1 MRMRT
6 LGSLCVGF
14 LLCNVTLSA
23 QAPAPLPGASMP
35 GPPVPRPQA
44 PAAGPVRD
52 NAPTPTGTAKILGR
66 VVSADTGNPLRRAQ
80 VQIFATEQRL
90 MKSAITDAEGRYAF
104 DGLPAGRY
112 QINVSRNGYVNLS
125 FGQQRAF
132 EPGKPLSLVD
142 GQIAEKIDFAL
153 PRGGVIAGR
162 ITDELGEPLAGVG
175 VRVMRYQYLP
185 DGRRRLMPA
194 GGMGNPY
201 NRGTDDLGQF
211 RLYGLTPGSYVVS
224 ATMSSM
230 GGNMMTGPDMT
241 VGSGSNDGSDGFAPT
256 YYPGTVSEEEAQAV
270 TVNVGQESSV
280 FFSMVPAR
288 LSRVSGVVRTSQ
300 GRPPSNVMLS
310 MRTKDNMGFGFG
322 SSIGADGA
330 FIVRNIPPGDYF
342 LEVRPAMRGPAP
354 AGTTATE
361 PEFASVPITVAGQ
374 DIAGLILTTG
384 MGGRVSGRVVVEN
397 GTLQSAAVGS
407 QPFQIYFSG
416 SEPFSSM
423 PMGAMEPGAVN
434 ASGEF
439 ELKGVIGKGTFRPT
453 GTSLALKS
461 VTLDGRDITDTP
473 FEMKAGTNVTGLE
486 ITLTKTQ
493 TTLSG
498 QVQSGLGA
506 AKDYVLVIF
515 PGNVRE
521 GDLPTRFIRT
531 VRPDQDGK
539 YQTKGLPAGD
549 YFAIAMEAI
558 EQGEQWDPAFH
569 DRMKPRATNFR
580 LSEGQTL
587 TLDLRLQ
594 TAP

>member
-1 MRMRT
+1 
-6 LGSLCVGF
+6 
-14 LLCNVTLSA
+14 
-23 QAPAPLPGASMP
+23 MP
-35 GPPVPRPQA
+35 GLPAPRPQA
-44 PAAGPVRD
+44 PPAGPVRD
-52 NAPTPTGTAKILGR
+52 NAPTPTGTGKILGR

-80 VQIFATEQRL
+80 VQIFAMEQRL
-90 MKSAITDAEGRYAF
+90 MKSAITDTEGRYAF

-125 FGQQRAF
+125 FGQQRPF

-175 VRVMRYQYLP
+175 VRAMRYQYLP

-256 YYPGTVSEEEAQAV
+256 YFPGTVSEEEAQAV
-270 TVNVGQESSV
+270 TVNVGQEASA

-288 LSRVSGVVRTSQ
+288 LSRISGVVRTSQ

-354 AGTTATE
+354 AVGATATE
-361 PEFASVPITVAGQ
+361 SEFASVLITVAGQ
-374 DIAGLILTTG
+374 DIAGLILITG
-384 MGGRVSGRVVVEN
+384 MGGKVSGRVVVEN
-397 GTLQSAAVGS
+397 GTLQSAVVGS

-423 PMGAMEPGAVN
+423 PMGAMEPGPVN

-461 VTLDGRDITDTP
+461 VTLEGRDITDTP

-498 QVQSGLGA
+498 QVQSGLGV
-506 AKDYVLVIF
+506 AKDYVVVIF
-515 PGNVRE
+515 PSNVRE

-539 YQTKGLPAGD
+539 YLTKGLPPGN
-549 YFAIAMEAI
+549 YFAVAMEAI

-569 DRMKPRATNFR
+569 DRVKPRATNFR

-594 TAP
+594 TVP